1 MGDPD
6 EKGVTLGEA
15 LNQAKD
21 SSLVSVE
28 ELHNLAGGADIKVL
42 LFLN

>member
-1 MGDPD
+1 M
-6 EKGVTLGEA
+6 TLGEA

-21 SSLVSVE
+21 SSLASVE